1 VSSIVADP
9 PKGKAPRARRALS
22 SATRANVRR
31 AGRRPQLALFL
42 ASFAVYAVI
51 GLKVVVLQHVVVPDG
66 WARLAHAYFVY
77 YNHPPKLTAIG
88 FIWPPLMTLVLLPL
102 AWISPL
108 ATSLAALPL
117 TSAFFGA
124 ATISVLDRMLT
135 GAGMR
140 RGLRYPLLIAFGLN
154 PMLLFY
160 ATNGMSEIVSLFLL
174 TIAIH
179 ALISWYRTR
188 EIRYVAVLSFAL
200 ALGFLSRYE
209 LLLWACA
216 VGIFIASAMI
226 ARRARSSAIEG
237 TLITYLVPI
246 AYAVGL
252 WLLLNWTI
260 VGSPLHW
267 LHSETSAETGVS
279 LAGHARPSITTAAG
293 DVLSLNAWVFLP
305 TLAAFAALAAVGLF
319 RRDGMAWGICM
330 FLGLN
335 AAFTGLLFYIS
346 GNHQYLELRYNIRA
360 MPAVIAGVAWLYLRS
375 SSQISRYLIWGVSLA
390 LLVGAYPLTWHVMAT
405 SNSGFLEDAFVHALP
420 SFHDQTGRTAHVL
433 GSRVTI
439 GATDERAMAR
449 YIHRHVHGSDSIL
462 TDDAASFAV
471 ILFDGRP
478 EVYLDRID
486 VGDSAWNKV
495 LDSPWGKV
503 RYLLTSPRSVAGGS
517 DLAIRHYPALLDS
530 TTPGF
535 TRVYGNARYTLFR
548 VARAN
553 PHRP

>member
-530 TTPGF
+530 ATPGF

-548 VARAN
+548 VDRAN